1 MSHHHEQQWDLK
13 EQHFKKKKRREE
25 KTALKGQQLKYRD
38 EKEDSI
44 FQVIELFNSF

>member
-13 EQHFKKKKRREE
+13 EQHFKKKKRKE

-38 EKEDSI
+38 KKEDSI
-44 FQVIELFNSF
+44 FQVIELFHSF